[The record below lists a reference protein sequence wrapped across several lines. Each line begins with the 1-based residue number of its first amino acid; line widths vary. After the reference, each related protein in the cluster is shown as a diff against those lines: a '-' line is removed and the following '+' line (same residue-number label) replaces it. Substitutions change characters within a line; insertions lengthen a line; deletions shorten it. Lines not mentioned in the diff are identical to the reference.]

1 MEEPP
6 AYIEQRRGEPG
17 TEHFWYFCQPTG
29 AYYPTVQGCAE
40 PWIKVAPMAE

>member
-1 MEEPP
+1 M
-6 AYIEQRRGEPG
+6 RRLIARSLLVV
-17 TEHFWYFCQPTG
+17 TIILLLPTG